1 MVDFTGIGCSFVNL
15 NINFLVAPIG
25 VKHALRMGLA
35 SGGFGGFGPNN
46 T

>member
-1 MVDFTGIGCSFVNL
+1 MVEFTGIGCSFVNL
-15 NINFLVAPIG
+15 NINFLVG
-25 VKHALRMGLA
+25 VKQALRMGLA